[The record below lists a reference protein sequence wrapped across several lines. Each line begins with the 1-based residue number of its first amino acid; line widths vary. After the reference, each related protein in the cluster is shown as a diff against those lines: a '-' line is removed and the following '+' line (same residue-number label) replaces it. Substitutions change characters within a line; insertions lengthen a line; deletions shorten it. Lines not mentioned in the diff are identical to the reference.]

1 MTHRCRNVTYYIFNW
16 SKRNHLNVV
25 ETKVKS
31 NLVIYRLSLF
41 DLTWPGFNSLQ
52 IRAEAPGRDLVPW
65 WAELTWQ
72 VSSCCSTLS
81 CMVSEPAA
89 PAATR
94 LLWAFCSHS
103 SSWPTLCRHTWR
115 TPSLGRDPA
124 ERGSSGAW
132 DTNTT
137 HPAEPL
143 CSRVTD
149 TEHGGREEGAELSL

>member
-1 MTHRCRNVTYYIFNW
+1 MLHIISLTGTKEVIEMLL
-16 SKRNHLNVV
+16 KRKLNA
-25 ETKVKS
+25 TS
-31 NLVIYRLSLF
+31 LST
-41 DLTWPGFNSLQ
+41 DIHSLTW
-52 IRAEAPGRDLVPW
+52 LVLVLTHCRYELKLLGVTSSPW

-103 SSWPTLCRHTWR
+103 SSWPTLSRHTWR